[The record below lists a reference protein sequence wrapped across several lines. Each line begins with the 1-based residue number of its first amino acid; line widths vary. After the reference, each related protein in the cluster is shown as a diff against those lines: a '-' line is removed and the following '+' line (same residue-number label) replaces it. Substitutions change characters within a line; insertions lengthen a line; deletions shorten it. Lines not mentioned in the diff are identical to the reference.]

1 MIQSF
6 PVIIIVPLSFIVT
19 IIRKITIIIIV
30 IVIKST
36 SYPWLRTNQG
46 IMIIINDHGD

>member
-1 MIQSF
+1 MLITIIKTKIITMIQSF

-36 SYPWLRTNQG
+36 SYP
-46 IMIIINDHGD
+46 